1 MIAGRRDR
9 KRPLIRSNAMAGVMA
24 KKLSPMGDVKAL
36 QKERSLG
43 SIQNRPVSSFAMS
56 ATPPEI
62 TTYLRQ
68 LSSLHAGGILT
79 DDEFAA
85 ASGRL
90 LGS

>member
-9 KRPLIRSNAMAGVMA
+9 KRPLIRSKAVAAVTYKN
-24 KKLSPMGDVKAL
+24 LSPMGGVTAL
-36 QKERSLG
+36 QKETSPG
-43 SIQNRPVSSFAMS
+43 PIQDKAVSSFAMS

-79 DDEFAA
+79 DDEFSA